1 MDILFNQIKKGKINI
16 WFRLRNFWFL
26 IEKKN
31 KDNEYDI
38 LVSLDEEHL
47 SEEDLIKNN

>member
-1 MDILFNQIKKGKINI
+1 MDILFNQIKKGKIN
-16 WFRLRNFWFL
+16 WFRWRKFWFS
-26 IEKKN
+26 IVKKN